1 MVEDLVRIGRDND
14 GGYVVSRR
22 TIAAATVVLGL
33 GVNDDW
39 SFERDCTV
47 LNPAIRVV
55 AVDGSVS
62 ASLFRLHALKAAARA
77 VFAALRLRVGDSA
90 HALRRMVRWLRTAR
104 DFRRFFDGRTRIF
117 HERFF
122 ATSEGPAQIT
132 WATLKPLLT
141 RDRPGEGP
149 HVFVKM
155 DIEGA
160 EYRTL
165 QALLPDASLITGMAI
180 EFHDCDLLWERFA
193 ELMNALSRD
202 FVVVHVHGNNCVP
215 LIPGTRCPGAIE
227 ISLANRSMVPAQ
239 ATPRDVRYPLAGLDM
254 PNLVGHPDYPLVFT
268 DA

>member
-1 MVEDLVRIGRDND
+1 MRIGRDND

-22 TIAAATVVLGL
+22 TITAATAVVGL

-47 LNPAIRVV
+47 LNPGIRVV

-62 ASLFRLHALKAAARA
+62 PSLFQLHAVKAAVRA
-77 VFAALRLRVGDSA
+77 VLAALRLHPAESGR
-90 HALRRMVRWLRTAR
+90 ALRRAGRWLRTAR
-104 DFRRFFDGRTRIF
+104 AFQRFFDGRTRTF
-117 HERFF
+117 YEKFF
-122 ATSEGPAQIT
+122 ATSDGPAQIT
-132 WATLKPLLT
+132 WPALKSLLATAQ
-141 RDRPGEGP
+141 PGERP
-149 HVFVKM
+149 RVFVKM

-165 QALLPDASLITGMAI
+165 PAMLADASLITGMVI

-193 ELMNALSRD
+193 ELMTALSRD

-215 LIPGTRCPGAIE
+215 LIPGTSCPGAIE
-227 ISLANRSMVPAQ
+227 VSLAHRSLVPEQ
-239 ATPRDVRYPLAGLDM
+239 ASTRDAAYPLAGLDM